1 MRRVKRSCQ
10 RVFINV
16 PFDNTYKRFFDAIV
30 FTVIAC
36 GCVPRCA
43 LTISNAARTRF
54 QKIVELVKKCPMG
67 IHDLS
72 RSAPGRSYQSPRLNM
87 PFELGLF
94 LGAKEFGD
102 RSQKNKTC
110 IVLDSHPNRY
120 RKFISDLA
128 GHEVSSHNNRV
139 SDLIDVLR
147 GWLASAPGIDG
158 IRILPGGKQIYKLY
172 VEFKKKLPKMC
183 RREKIHRVELT
194 YGDYVHF
201 VKAWLQDTGFTT

>member
-1 MRRVKRSCQ
+1 MYQ

-16 PFDNTYKRFFDAIV
+16 PFDKTYKRFFDATV

-43 LTISNAARTRF
+43 LETENAAQTRF
-54 QKIVELVKKCPMG
+54 SKIVKLVKQCPMG

-72 RSAPGRSYQSPRLNM
+72 RSAPRRNDRLPRLNM

-94 LGAKEFGD
+94 LGAKEFGG
-102 RSQKNKTC
+102 RSHKDKTC
-110 IVLDSHPNRY
+110 IVFESHRGGY
-120 RKFISDLA
+120 HKFISDLA
-128 GHEVSSHNNRV
+128 GHDVSAHNNRV
-139 SDLIDVLR
+139 SDLINVLR
-147 GWLASAPGIDG
+147 DWLAAAPGINEK
-158 IRILPGGKQIYKLY
+158 RILPGGKQIYKLY

-183 RREKIHRVELT
+183 RRAGIQRLELT

-201 VKAWLQDTGFTT
+201 VKAWLEDTGFTA

>member
-1 MRRVKRSCQ
+1 MRCAKRSCQ

-16 PFDNTYKRFFDAIV
+16 PFDKTYKRFFDATV

-36 GCVPRCA
+36 GYVPGCA
-43 LTISNAARTRF
+43 LAIDNASQPRYLR
-54 QKIVELVKKCPMG
+54 IVKLVKQCPMG
-67 IHDLS
+67 IHELS
-72 RSAPGRSYQSPRLNM
+72 RSAPGRSYQLPRLNM

-102 RSQKNKTC
+102 SSQKNKTC

-128 GHEVSSHNNRV
+128 GHEVFSHNNRV

-147 GWLASAPGIDG
+147 DWLAAAPGIDG

-183 RREKIHRVELT
+183 RRAKIRRVELT

-201 VKAWLQDTGFTT
+201 VKEWLLETGFTT